1 MVAND
6 LSRRESFYSGLGGVA
21 QTEPSVQPLGP
32 DGAQPQSPPPAYP
45 PPYYAAPPPYG
56 AYPRGPARLRYEE
69 GDPVPPGYHVVSPR
83 GRLVI
88 AGTIVF
94 AVSYGIALG
103 AALVDDF
110 NDQTS
115 WLAVPL
121 AGPWLMMYNRAQ
133 PRCDRHISDVCF
145 EQSLETI
152 LRFYLAVNGV
162 AQAAGA
168 TMLGFVSPA
177 ASSWSATTAT
187 RPSASASCPAGSAR
201 PATARCC
208 AGQIC
213 GIARPHG
220 DLPEDEASLEERRQA
235 GGPERR

>member
-1 MVAND
+1 
-6 LSRRESFYSGLGGVA
+6 
-21 QTEPSVQPLGP
+21 
-32 DGAQPQSPPPAYP
+32 
-45 PPYYAAPPPYG
+45 
-56 AYPRGPARLRYEE
+56 
-69 GDPVPPGYHVVSPR
+69 
-83 GRLVI
+83 VI

-133 PRCDRHISDVCF
+133 PRCDTTTSSDVCF

-152 LRFYLAVNGV
+152 LRFYLAVDGV

-168 TMLGFVSPA
+168 TMLGF
-177 ASSWSATTAT
+177 
-187 RPSASASCPAGSAR
+187 
-201 PATARCC
+201 
-208 AGQIC
+208 
-213 GIARPHG
+213 GIAGRKLLVR
-220 DLPEDEASLEERRQA
+220 DDSYAAVRVRILPGRVGSSGYGAMLA
-235 GGPERR
+235 GRF

>member
-1 MVAND
+1 MKRGWWRTTCLVVS
-6 LSRRESFYSGLGGVA
+6 LSTLGSAAFA

-69 GDPVPPGYHVVSPR
+69 GDPVPPGYHVVSR
-83 GRLVI
+83 ARQGLVI

-115 WLAVPL
+115 WLAIPL

-133 PRCDRHISDVCF
+133 PRCDTTTSSDVCF
-145 EQSLETI
+145 EHELETI
-152 LRFYLAVNGV
+152 LRFYLAVDGV

-168 TMLGFVSPA
+168 TMLGF
-177 ASSWSATTAT
+177 
-187 RPSASASCPAGSAR
+187 
-201 PATARCC
+201 
-208 AGQIC
+208 
-213 GIARPHG
+213 GIAGRKLLVR
-220 DLPEDEASLEERRQA
+220 DDSYAAVRVRILPGRVGSSGYGAMLA
-235 GGPERR
+235 GRF